1 MIPRKPVVLFLAVL
15 IVWGCAGMP
24 PGDDAVE
31 NKALASRVKA
41 ALIRNPQIDAAAIG
55 VTADDGHV
63 RLDGFV
69 ETELERRH
77 AEGTAGRVEGVTGVT
92 NMIEVK

>member
-1 MIPRKPVVLFLAVL
+1 MRLATVAFLAAL

-24 PGDDAVE
+24 PGDDTIE

-55 VTADDGHV
+55 VTADEGHV

-69 ETELERRH
+69 ETELERRQ
-77 AEGTAGRVEGVTGVT
+77 AERTAVAVQGVTGVV
-92 NMIEVK
+92 NEIEVK

>member
-1 MIPRKPVVLFLAVL
+1 MRLATVAFLAAL

-24 PGDDAVE
+24 PGDDTVE
-31 NKALASRVKA
+31 NKALASRVKV

-55 VTADDGHV
+55 VTADDGQV

-69 ETELERRH
+69 ETELN
-77 AEGTAGRVEGVTGVT
+77 AGRLSARPVGLTASPRLPT
-92 NMIEVK
+92 

>member
-1 MIPRKPVVLFLAVL
+1 MRLATVAFLAAL

-24 PGDDAVE
+24 PGDDTVE

-41 ALIRNPQIDAAAIG
+41 ALIGDPQIDAAAIG
-55 VTADDGHV
+55 VTADDGQV

-69 ETELERRH
+69 ETELERRQ
-77 AEGTAGRVEGVTGVT
+77 AERTAGGVDGVTEVT